1 MREYVEKAGVFY
13 HNINGP
19 RVNKMCQNIVQDAR
33 KEVKTTIDQIVKEQ
47 KDSECDKKYVTMD
60 QLKDSLR
67 NTCRDL
73 FATQLKDILKTTTE
87 QFGQQFIIAPYKSL
101 LPQ

>member
-1 MREYVEKAGVFY
+1 MREYIEKASVYY
-13 HNINGP
+13 HNVNGP
-19 RVNKMCQNIVQDAR
+19 RVNKMCQNIVQEAR
-33 KEVKTTIDQIVKEQ
+33 KEAKATVEQMVKEQ
-47 KDSECDKKYVTMD
+47 KDNESDKKFVTME

-67 NTCRDL
+67 DTCRDL

-101 LPQ
+101 LSQ